1 MRTLLFRAAAV
12 AALSLAAAAT
22 ADPGRQAEAE
32 IAHLRAYLSD
42 SNCEFYRN
50 GSWHAAADAR
60 KHIDRKYAWLRK
72 REMADTAEL
81 FIERAASRSERS
93 GKPYRVRCKG
103 VELEA
108 SRWLR
113 DELARFRAG

>member
-1 MRTLLFRAAAV
+1 MRTLLLRAAAV
-12 AALSLAAAAT
+12 AALSVPAAGIAA
-22 ADPGRQAEAE
+22 PGAQTEAE
-32 IAHLRAYLSD
+32 IAHLRDYLSA

-93 GKPYRVRCKG
+93 GKPYRVRCQG
-103 VELEA
+103 TELEA

-113 DELARFRAG
+113 EELARFRAG